1 MIKVNLPLHKSFSN
15 GNKIIFQRDTFDFAN
30 QDNIDFSR
38 NYLYSIRGENGC
50 GKTTFLNILS
60 LLSNFDGSYYQKN
73 GEIKVNASI
82 QSIDT
87 DQIMRKKF
95 SYIFQDP
102 HIINTYTI
110 YENLRIVNPNFDLKR
125 DINKIT
131 EQLQFS
137 DNESKEYVVS
147 KFKYLVEH
155 LYDTPFYLSGG
166 EKQLLAFI
174 RAMIKPSSV
183 IFADE
188 PWANMDGVL
197 KEFVENQLFL
207 YTHNNDAFAH
217 IRKTSSQNNMVLI
230 ITHTNH
236 MQMNHDVC
244 EIDDNWNES
253 IQIIMKKNDEIVRTT
268 NLNLQR
274 YSHKAIH

>member
-1 MIKVNLPLHKSFSN
+1 
-15 GNKIIFQRDTFDFAN
+15 
-30 QDNIDFSR
+30 
-38 NYLYSIRGENGC
+38 
-50 GKTTFLNILS
+50 
-60 LLSNFDGSYYQKN
+60 
-73 GEIKVNASI
+73 
-82 QSIDT
+82 
-87 DQIMRKKF
+87 
-95 SYIFQDP
+95 
-102 HIINTYTI
+102 
-110 YENLRIVNPNFDLKR
+110 
-125 DINKIT
+125 
-131 EQLQFS
+131 
-137 DNESKEYVVS
+137 
-147 KFKYLVEH
+147 
-155 LYDTPFYLSGG
+155 
-166 EKQLLAFI
+166 
-174 RAMIKPSSV
+174 MIKPSSV